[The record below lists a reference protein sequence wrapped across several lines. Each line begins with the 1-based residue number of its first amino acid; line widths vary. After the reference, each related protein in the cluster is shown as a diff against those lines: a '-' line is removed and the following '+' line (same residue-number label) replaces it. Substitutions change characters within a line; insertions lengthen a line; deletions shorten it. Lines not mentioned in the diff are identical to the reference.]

1 MSSTASNASFSED
14 DASAPGDDDL
24 PDLAAAEAVA
34 AAAAAA
40 DARYAEFERRTA
52 RTLVLKGHTD
62 AVLCLAALA
71 GDRLASGSLDKSI
84 HIWSLADGPQL
95 TVLEEHTSWVRCLA
109 VLDGGRLASGSWD
122 SSIIIWDLATN
133 PPAWS
138 HKLGEHAG
146 PVTCLAAL
154 AEDRL
159 ASGSADHSI
168 IIWDLA
174 SNPPAWLHK
183 LAKHAGAVFCLAALG
198 GDRLAS
204 GSKSII
210 IWDLASNPPAAL
222 HELKGHTDAVFCL
235 AALADGRLLASG
247 SRDNS
252 IIIWNLADSAQ
263 LATLEGHT
271 NWVECLAALADGR
284 LASGSSD
291 KSIIIWN
298 VEDGKQLF
306 KLEGHTGIVWSLAA
320 LDCGRLASGSFD
332 ETIRIR
338 PLAKLADLAACG
350 STFEFEKVARSHR
363 DKNCLGDLFDAAVV
377 QSEENMGGSSSAAIR
392 QAHVFDAIAKVIN
405 AGTDQDEAICSL
417 VPSVHALVRDDALL
431 PDMYRRG
438 VSNAA
443 IQELAQTA
451 LFRVVLDAKFAEGP
465 VFVLYI
471 ELFLFVVLGC
481 CFTRVVAFDVLG
493 VSKWFA
499 AEKIVEIVF
508 AFLILT
514 WFSGREVYQMW
525 ITRAIELATPEN
537 PFIDWDGGDKVE
549 GLAKYALLIPRLL
562 VGFVVCLPL
571 LPVYLVIFGLACAG
585 KKYDWIKAIRS
596 VPSPRV
602 TSSPIDIH
610 AGLRGRSQET
620 SQGPRCRLGCRLD
633 TCPLVG
639 CCAK

>member
-1 MSSTASNASFSED
+1 M
-14 DASAPGDDDL
+14 
-24 PDLAAAEAVA
+24 
-34 AAAAAA
+34 
-40 DARYAEFERRTA
+40 
-52 RTLVLKGHTD
+52 
-62 AVLCLAALA
+62 
-71 GDRLASGSLDKSI
+71 
-84 HIWSLADGPQL
+84 
-95 TVLEEHTSWVRCLA
+95 
-109 VLDGGRLASGSWD
+109 
-122 SSIIIWDLATN
+122 
-133 PPAWS
+133 
-138 HKLGEHAG
+138 
-146 PVTCLAAL
+146 
-154 AEDRL
+154 
-159 ASGSADHSI
+159 
-168 IIWDLA
+168 
-174 SNPPAWLHK
+174 
-183 LAKHAGAVFCLAALG
+183 
-198 GDRLAS
+198 
-204 GSKSII
+204 
-210 IWDLASNPPAAL
+210 
-222 HELKGHTDAVFCL
+222 
-235 AALADGRLLASG
+235 
-247 SRDNS
+247 
-252 IIIWNLADSAQ
+252 
-263 LATLEGHT
+263 
-271 NWVECLAALADGR
+271 
-284 LASGSSD
+284 
-291 KSIIIWN
+291 
-298 VEDGKQLF
+298 
-306 KLEGHTGIVWSLAA
+306 
-320 LDCGRLASGSFD
+320 
-332 ETIRIR
+332 
-338 PLAKLADLAACG
+338 
-350 STFEFEKVARSHR
+350 
-363 DKNCLGDLFDAAVV
+363 

-508 AFLILT
+508 AFLILA